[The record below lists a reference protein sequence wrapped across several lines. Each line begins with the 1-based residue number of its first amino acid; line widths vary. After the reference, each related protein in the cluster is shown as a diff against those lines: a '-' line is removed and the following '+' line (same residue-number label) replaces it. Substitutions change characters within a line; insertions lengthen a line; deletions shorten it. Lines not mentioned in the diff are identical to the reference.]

1 MSHPFPTVSTMA
13 NTTYIVAAYDC
24 GQKYGGSEEGG
35 WWYDAGHLIR
45 IVRTFRSEQR
55 AYSYAQR
62 LNHRLRSRE
71 FGPNRGKRE
80 YTSVLSEGEI
90 QAHIH
95 ENQAP
100 AYFPE
105 RRPRYE

>member
-1 MSHPFPTVSTMA
+1 MPSSCTMA
-13 NTTYIVAAYDC
+13 KTIFIVAAYDC
-24 GQKYGGSEEGG
+24 GQRKGGSEEGG
-35 WWYDAGHLIR
+35 WWYDSGALVR
-45 IVRTFRSEQR
+45 ILRTFRSEQR

-71 FGPNRGKRE
+71 FGPNKGKRE

-90 QAHIH
+90 SAQVH

-105 RRPRYE
+105 RRPHYE